1 MYYQEGAESW
11 IQWLTFQATTVWRI
25 KVHILIPLHHI
36 KVQRKGFFVAKDGIL
51 LQSESMKS
59 AWLHHKGLHQHSK
72 ESPQKRHALC
82 VSPMHVT
89 HSVVVQYVL
98 CVSLCLIIATILV
111 LVFPSYWW
119 IFSIQMI
126 ASNKQKR
133 PISEY
138 ISRPTNLLAS
148 LYSLQYI

>member
-1 MYYQEGAESW
+1 MDTMTYFPGNYSVTYKSAYFNT
-11 IQWLTFQATTVWRI
+11 LTSHKSATERV
-25 KVHILIPLHHI
+25 
-36 KVQRKGFFVAKDGIL
+36 FVAKDGIL

-111 LVFPSYWW
+111 LVFPSY
-119 IFSIQMI
+119 
-126 ASNKQKR
+126 
-133 PISEY
+133 
-138 ISRPTNLLAS
+138 
-148 LYSLQYI
+148 